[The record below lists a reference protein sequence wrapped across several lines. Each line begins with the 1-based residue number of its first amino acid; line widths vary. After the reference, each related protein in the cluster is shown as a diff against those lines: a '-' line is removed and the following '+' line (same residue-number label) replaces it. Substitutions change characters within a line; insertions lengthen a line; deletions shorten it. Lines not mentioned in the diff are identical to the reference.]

1 MAEPFDPAPAV
12 TPVSVTPQ
20 EALEYFRAKGF
31 APPETRFSYTDWW
44 GASHAR
50 GFVVAKAMQ
59 DDLLRDIRG
68 ALDRALAEGR
78 TMEQFRAGI
87 EPVLRARGWWGKRTL
102 TDPLTGET
110 REVQLGSAR
119 RLRVIFDT
127 NMRTAYAAGRWVRI
141 QRTKDVLPFL
151 QYIQLQ
157 RVSAR
162 EEHEPFHEL
171 VVPVDHP
178 WWATHFPPNGY
189 FCACLTRQLSG
200 AAVKRRGLTVTTDP
214 PADTVPWTDSR
225 NGRTVDVPAGI
236 DPGFESN
243 PGAVFL
249 ADQGRH
255 DRIADDLT
263 PQARGVELGLINEAR
278 SRGLR
283 TGTEHLAAMEMVP
296 DQSLTEGGVE
306 GVAPVEWVS
315 GTGNRINPD
324 GALKAAIADPN
335 RRIGVIHNHP
345 DSRALSSQDLTS
357 LAQEP
362 GLVRVVAVGHDG
374 SLYRATNPRSGLGDV
389 TEALHAMSDTLIS
402 EAAADT
408 GLDQAAMRRLA
419 AHAAAS
425 ALDRADYLDYAHA
438 ISGSGRLAFDR
449 FGPQAMDRIV
459 DRLVQWLNRQS

>member
-1 MAEPFDPAPAV
+1 M
-12 TPVSVTPQ
+12 
-20 EALEYFRAKGF
+20 
-31 APPETRFSYTDWW
+31 
-44 GASHAR
+44 
-50 GFVVAKAMQ
+50 
-59 DDLLRDIRG
+59 
-68 ALDRALAEGR
+68 
-78 TMEQFRAGI
+78 
-87 EPVLRARGWWGKRTL
+87 
-102 TDPLTGET
+102 
-110 REVQLGSAR
+110 
-119 RLRVIFDT
+119 
-127 NMRTAYAAGRWVRI
+127 
-141 QRTKDVLPFL
+141 
-151 QYIQLQ
+151 
-157 RVSAR
+157 
-162 EEHEPFHEL
+162 
-171 VVPVDHP
+171 VPVDHP

-200 AAVKRRGLTVTTDP
+200 AAVKRRGLTVITDP

-263 PQARGVELGLINEAR
+263 PQARGVEPGLINEAR

-315 GTGNRINPD
+315 GAGDRINPD

-374 SLYRATNPRSGLGDV
+374 SLYRATNPRSGPGDV
-389 TEALHAMSDTLIS
+389 IEAFHAMSDTLIS

-459 DRLVQWLNRQS
+459 DRLVQWLTRQS

>member
-31 APPETRFSYTDWW
+31 APPEARFSYTDWW

-78 TMEQFRAGI
+78 TMEQLRAGI

-315 GTGNRINPD
+315 GAGDRINPD

-345 DSRALSSQDLTS
+345 DSRLCRRRTSPPSRRSLVSCAWWPSAMMARSTAPPIRDQDRVMLSKLSMRCPIHSSVKPPQIRDWIRRPC
-357 LAQEP
+357 A
-362 GLVRVVAVGHDG
+362 GLPPMPPPA
-374 SLYRATNPRSGLGDV
+374 RS
-389 TEALHAMSDTLIS
+389 TAPTTWIMPTPFR
-402 EAAADT
+402 AAAGWPSTASARRRWT
-408 GLDQAAMRRLA
+408 GLSIAWCN
-419 AHAAAS
+419 
-425 ALDRADYLDYAHA
+425 
-438 ISGSGRLAFDR
+438 G
-449 FGPQAMDRIV
+449 
-459 DRLVQWLNRQS
+459 